1 MLQAQRRENQKVRVS
16 FKRFHSIFEV
26 LYRLRGFKK
35 KKKKKKRRKRFRP
48 EDSF

>member
-35 KKKKKKRRKRFRP
+35 KKKKKKKNEKNKARG
-48 EDSF
+48 